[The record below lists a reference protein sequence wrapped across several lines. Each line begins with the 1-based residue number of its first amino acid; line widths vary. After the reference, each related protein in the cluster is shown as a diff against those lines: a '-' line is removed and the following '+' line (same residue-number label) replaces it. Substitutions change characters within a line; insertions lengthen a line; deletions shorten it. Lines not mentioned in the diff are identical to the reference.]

1 MQKFNFNNP
10 GGLLNIN
17 PNDTGSLGINISPIN
32 EQKKLEDE
40 QRKKEE
46 QRLKL
51 QNLADTFNM
60 IGANQSGDTQRM
72 AFHSN
77 RLAQRKAEQEARQLK
92 AQKEL
97 QRRDIYNNAPQ
108 NIQMMMD
115 YANANVSPAIIN
127 SLANASKDNRT
138 EEERARDRLMQ
149 LNNNPKKSAQEN
161 YESDLLKT
169 KLYGKKEIIPF
180 FDSDGNPT
188 TEVFTNWD
196 LMDNPTLEDN
206 LSKQGFVTVGS
217 NPSSGFKAPINASQ
231 EISDKWESFTNEINL
246 INDLG
251 KLIVEGEDS
260 ITFAGKVAD
269 VLNTGIYQFKSAG
282 RLLQF
287 KENDPQGYSKQ
298 INDIQNEHGKVLDK
312 ISADRGVGASLV
324 MQLAYGLAKNV
335 DPNARLTDRDIEAAI
350 EMLGGSGA
358 NAKKRLATFNKLVEN
373 RTREYNIFLDKKKLV
388 HGKNKKVL
396 NTIDN
401 FKTLPTFG
409 YYNAPK
415 SQVGKYQIEV
425 VN

>member
-1 MQKFNFNNP
+1 MQKFNFNKS
-10 GGLLNIN
+10 LLSDLN
-17 PNDTGSLGINISPIN
+17 PNSTGSLGINISPIN

-51 QNLADTFNM
+51 QNLADTFYM

-92 AQKEL
+92 AQQDM
-97 QRRDIYNNAPQ
+97 QRRNIYNNAPK
-108 NIQMMMD
+108 NIQTMMD
-115 YANANVSPAIIN
+115 YADANVSPAIIN

-138 EEERARDRLMQ
+138 EYERLRDRLIE

-188 TEVFTNWD
+188 TEIFTNWD
-196 LMDNPTLEDN
+196 LLDNPTLEDD

-217 NPSSGFKAPINASQ
+217 NPSSGFKAPVNASQ
-231 EISDKWESFTNEINL
+231 EISDTWESFTNEINL

-282 RLLQF
+282 RLLNFQQ
-287 KENDPQGYSKQ
+287 NDPQGYSKQ
-298 INDIQNEHGKVLDK
+298 IADIQSKHGTVLDK

-373 RTREYNIFLDKKKLV
+373 RTREYNIFLDKQKLLY
-388 HGKNKKVL
+388 GKNKQVL

-409 YYNAPK
+409 YYSAPV
-415 SQVGKYQIEV
+415 SQVGKYQIEA